1 MLIWM
6 SGFFSK
12 HLGFLASEPEE
23 RVTQPDM
30 ARKSWMGAEM
40 SDVFHPQTQGLLGD
54 RAV

>member
-1 MLIWM
+1 MDVRVLFQT
-6 SGFFSK
+6 SGVSS
-12 HLGFLASEPEE
+12 LWARREGNTA
-23 RVTQPDM
+23 DM